1 MITLDVEYLK
11 KLEKQAVKERDEA
24 YIDFVKTGN
33 LTKIKAYCK
42 KYDILMPKNKKAL
55 KVGIYKAVQYCA
67 NIPEDV
73 NKRLDLTKVSE
84 VIYNILEEEAPGDN
98 DELCDLA
105 IGLKLAVDDMCEEYA
120 SANSFVYEEGGV
132 EQ

>member
-1 MITLDVEYLK
+1 MITLDYEYLK

-33 LTKIKAYCK
+33 LTKINAYCK

-73 NKRLDLTKVSE
+73 KDKAKKECLELGYNPFINPSE
-84 VIYNILEEEAPGDN
+84 AAYAIKTILKN
-98 DELCDLA
+98 L
-105 IGLKLAVDDMCEEYA
+105 
-120 SANSFVYEEGGV
+120 
-132 EQ
+132 